1 MALYYPPIAAISS
14 KGVARRIVADMKEQQ
29 MRNSALF
36 FWTVI
41 AIFAAGARAQNDVW
55 RDPQPISRTA
65 PTTAT
70 DRPGNIFAAG
80 EPVTIKVPQ
89 DLPEQVVRWQAADDG
104 GTIVSQGRLD
114 RGASAGVNLGNPG
127 VGWYRISFLD
137 ASGKIA
143 TWTTA
148 GVLSPLAVPTPQ
160 DSPICVDSA
169 TSWFARNDAPKQE
182 RFAYLAALAGVNWIR
197 DRMSWG
203 EVQTGP
209 DAFAQNTSY
218 DSAATVQAKYG
229 LKVLQVFHNTPAWA
243 MDRDLDGEQA
253 AGRFPRDL
261 RHLYSFCKAMA
272 QRYDGRILAWEPWN
286 EANIPMFGGHTID
299 EMCTHQKAAY
309 LAFKA
314 AKCDLTVCW
323 NVYAE
328 SGTPL
333 HVQGILDNE
342 AWPYFETYNIHTYT
356 KPDDYLDAF
365 APARQAACG
374 RPIWLTECG
383 IGLPWQTER
392 PWSEL
397 SPEDER
403 RQAQF
408 IAQSYASSLF
418 AGVNR
423 HFFFILG
430 NYAEN
435 KIQFGILRHDQT
447 PRPAYVALAAVG
459 RLLGGARPL
468 GRCILDQSPDA
479 RIYVFHAAPDGVEH
493 DVFVAWAN
501 KPMEVSW
508 PAAMSPQAVYDY
520 LGRPVV
526 TSLPTSLTPSALF
539 IVLPAGDAAKLTL
552 QPPMSVSAPRPGSVC
567 PVVLQLQMPQSATNL
582 NQQAHAIRAGTPA
595 DLRLFA
601 YNLGSD
607 RVSGTV
613 TVQKAPADWQI
624 APTRW
629 IVTLDPMGRQALPA
643 QVTIPAGSAADWIKL
658 QGDFGP
664 AGRSVLAFRLMVKEN

>member
-1 MALYYPPIAAISS
+1 MKNSSLFLCIVIS
-14 KGVARRIVADMKEQQ
+14 I
-29 MRNSALF
+29 L
-36 FWTVI
+36 
-41 AIFAAGARAQNDVW
+41 AAGARAQKDVW
-55 RDPQPISRTA
+55 RDPQSVSRSA
-65 PTTAT
+65 PTTTA
-70 DRPGNIFAAG
+70 DHPGNIFVAG
-80 EPVTIKVPQ
+80 EPVMIKAPQ
-89 DLPEQVVRWQAADDG
+89 DLPEQAARWQAVDDG
-104 GTIVSQGRLD
+104 GAVVSQGQLE
-114 RGASAGVNLGNPG
+114 RGASALLNLGSLS
-127 VGWYRISFLD
+127 VGWYRLNFLD
-137 ASGKIA
+137 ASGKTVA
-143 TWTTA
+143 WTTA
-148 GVLSPLAVPTPQ
+148 GVLSPLVVPTPQ
-160 DSPICVDSA
+160 DSPIGVDSA
-169 TSWFARNDAPKQE
+169 TSWFARNDVPKQE

-203 EVQTGP
+203 DVQTSV

-218 DSAATVQAKYG
+218 DGAATVQAKYG
-229 LKVLQVFHNTPAWA
+229 LKVLQVFHGTPSWA
-243 MDRDLDGEQA
+243 VDRDLDGERA
-253 AGRFPRDL
+253 GGRFPRDL
-261 RHLYSFCKAMA
+261 RHLYNFCKAMT
-272 QRYDGRILAWEPWN
+272 QRYESRVLAWEPWN

-314 AKCDLTVCW
+314 AKPDLTVCW

-333 HVQGILDNE
+333 HVQGVLDNE

-356 KPDDYLDAF
+356 KPDDYLNAF

-397 SPEDER
+397 STEDER

-408 IAQSYASSLF
+408 IAPSYASSLF

-435 KIQFGILRHDQT
+435 KIQFGILRYDQT

-459 RLLGGARPL
+459 RLLAGARPL
-468 GRCILDQSPDA
+468 GRLVPGQSPDA
-479 RIYVFHAAPDGVEH
+479 RIYAFHAAPDGLEC
-493 DVFVAWAN
+493 DILVAWAN
-501 KPMEVSW
+501 KPTEVSW
-508 PAAMSPQAVYDY
+508 PAAVLPKAVYDY
-520 LGRPVV
+520 LGRPVA
-526 TSLPTSLTPSALF
+526 TSLPASLTLSAF
-539 IVLPAGDAAKLTL
+539 FVVLPAGDAAKLTL
-552 QPPMSVSAPRPGSVC
+552 QSPMSASGPRPGRIC

-582 NQQAHAIRAGTPA
+582 NQQAHGVPAATPT

-601 YNLGSD
+601 YNFGSD
-607 RVSGTV
+607 RVSGTI
-613 TVQKAPADWQI
+613 TMQQSPANWQI
-624 APTRW
+624 TPASWT
-629 IVTLDPMGRQALPA
+629 VTLDPMERKALPA

-664 AGRSVLAFRLMVKEN
+664 AGRSVLAFRLMVREN